1 MALGFLAGFAV
12 KGALVLAGGALG
24 ARLLARRSAALR
36 HLHWSLALAA
46 ALLVGPL
53 SYLLPRLEVSPP
65 LARELFRAEASG
77 SDELPAGWPDGPPLP
92 AASAPAARARAL
104 DLAGRLAA
112 GLWAAGTFLLLTR
125 AAAGRW
131 RLRRLRAGARP
142 APAWIAAEA
151 AELARA
157 AGCRRPV
164 ALLVDARIATPAAF
178 GVLRPALALP
188 PACTAWPA
196 ATRRLVLLH
205 ELAHLARRDPA
216 TQLLA
221 ELACAVH
228 WFDPLAWHA
237 ARRLAEERER
247 ACDDRV
253 LGAGAAP
260 AAYAGAIVALARAL
274 GSGPAAAGALGMG
287 FDQLAT
293 RLRALLDPGVA
304 RALPSRRERLRVA
317 ALLGLVAGVVA
328 ALGAAPPAVSALP
341 FETAIDHPLSELLPA
356 GDLRAL
362 WPTAAEV
369 RTAPDRAAIERL
381 QAAAAHVKTWEG
393 DLVRERAEWALAQV
407 RGGEVVRPLI
417 AALGDPDWRVQAYAA
432 WGLAVAGDPR
442 AIEPVRALL
451 DHPVWRVRAQAVQTL
466 RHLGAEV
473 PLDALERLAADPA
486 WQVRIGVVELLERDG
501 AGGDARRLA
510 LLRTLAA
517 DPHGGTRTT
526 AQAALAGAR

>member
-1 MALGFLAGFAV
+1 VTAFLAGYAV
-12 KGALVLAGGALG
+12 KAALLLAAGALG
-24 ARLLARRSAALR
+24 ARLLARRPAALR
-36 HLHWSLALAA
+36 HLHWSLVLAA

-53 SYLLPRLEVSPP
+53 SSLLPRLEVAPP
-65 LARELFRAEASG
+65 LARELFQVETARGSG
-77 SDELPAGWPDGPPLP
+77 VAAGLPDGALFP
-92 AASAPAARARAL
+92 AAATPAARARAL
-104 DLAGRLAA
+104 DLAGRLVL
-112 GLWAAGTFLLLTR
+112 GLWAAGTFLLLAR

-142 APAWIAAEA
+142 APAWLAAEA

-188 PACTAWPA
+188 PACTTWPA

-221 ELACAVH
+221 DLACAVH

-253 LGAGAAP
+253 LAAGAAP
-260 AAYAGAIVALARAL
+260 AAYAGAIVEVARAL
-274 GSGPAAAGALGMG
+274 GSRPAAAGALGMG
-287 FDQLAT
+287 FDQLAG
-293 RLRALLDPGVA
+293 RLRALLDPGVV
-304 RALPSRRERLRVA
+304 RGLPSRRERLRVGA
-317 ALLGLVAGVVA
+317 VLALVAGVVA

-341 FETAIDHPLSELLPA
+341 FATAIDHPLSELMPA
-356 GDLRAL
+356 GDLRAR
-362 WPTAAEV
+362 WPSAAEV
-369 RTAPDRAAIERL
+369 RSAPDRAAIERL
-381 QAAAAHVKTWEG
+381 QEAAAHVKTWEG

-407 RGGEVVRPLI
+407 RGGEVVQPLI

-442 AIEPVRALL
+442 GIEPVRALL
-451 DHPVWRVRAQAVQTL
+451 DHPVWRVRAQAVGTL

-473 PLDALERLAADPA
+473 PVEELERLAGDPA
-486 WQVRIGVVELLERDG
+486 WQVRIGVVEILERGG
-501 AGGDARRLA
+501 ADGDARRRA
-510 LLRTLAA
+510 LLRQLAS

-526 AQAALAGAR
+526 AQAALAAGH

>member
-36 HLHWSLALAA
+36 HLHWSLVLAA

-65 LARELFRAEASG
+65 LARELFQAEAG
-77 SDELPAGWPDGPPLP
+77 GRGELPQGWPDVATLP
-92 AASAPAARARAL
+92 AASTPAARDRAL
-104 DLAGRLAA
+104 RLAGRLVI
-112 GLWAAGTFLLLTR
+112 GLWAAGTFLLLART
-125 AAAGRW
+125 AAGRW
-131 RLRRLRAGARP
+131 RLCRLRAGARP

-164 ALLVDARIATPAAF
+164 ALLVDPRIATPAAF

-188 PACTAWPA
+188 PACAAWPA

-253 LGAGAAP
+253 LAAGAAP
-260 AAYAGAIVALARAL
+260 AAYAGAIVELAREL
-274 GSGPAAAGALGMG
+274 GRGPAAAGALGMG

-304 RALPSRRERLRVA
+304 RALPSRRERLRVGA
-317 ALLGLVAGVVA
+317 VLALLAGVVA
-328 ALGAAPPAVSALP
+328 ALGAAPPTVSALP
-341 FETAIDHPLSELLPA
+341 FETAIDHPLSELVPA
-356 GDLRAL
+356 GNLRAL
-362 WPTAAEV
+362 WPSAAEV
-369 RTAPDRAAIERL
+369 RSAPDRAAIERL

-407 RGGEVVRPLI
+407 RGGEVVRPLV

-432 WGLAVAGDPR
+432 WGLAVAGDAR
-442 AIEPVRALL
+442 GVEPVRDLL

-473 PLDALERLAADPA
+473 PVEALERLAADPA

-501 AGGDARRLA
+501 GSGEARRLA
-510 LLRTLAA
+510 VLRKLAA